1 MIGYKLN
8 RREEAV
14 SESEFSRSRQVMR
27 AAAVVWI
34 SLLVAGIMTVG
45 LEQWYYLGGMLVV
58 FLVLMPAPVEII
70 QSYDHYKKKWLR
82 DGGATRG
89 EKVARL
95 HG

>member
-14 SESEFSRSRQVMR
+14 SEAEFSRSRQVMR

-45 LEQWYYLGGMLVV
+45 LAQWYYLGGMLAV
-58 FLVLMPAPVEII
+58 FIVLMPSPGEIF

>member
-14 SESEFSRSRQVMR
+14 SEVEFSRSRQVMR
-27 AAAVVWI
+27 AAAVLWI
-34 SLLVAGIMTVG
+34 ALLIVGIMLVG
-45 LEQWYYLGGMLVV
+45 LDQWYYLAGMMGF
-58 FLVLMPAPVEII
+58 FLLIMPSPGEIF

-82 DGGATRG
+82 DGGASRG
-89 EKVARL
+89 EKVAKL